1 MKKGNPAQT
10 LRKDAKDA
18 LARLWPD
25 GIVEMSVD
33 YENSWFLKLRPKL
46 ARAFKGLKGAHLLFE
61 REA

>member
-33 YENSWFLKLRPKL
+33 YENSWFLKLRPNWH
-46 ARAFKGLKGAHLLFE
+46 ARSKG
-61 REA
+61 